1 MREIKFRAWD
11 ADEGRMWYSHENG
24 NAFLDNRNEEHT
36 FYFNFNPKTGNMEA
50 VAESFPYLVASDPFD
65 VYDTDKHY
73 LTIMQYTGFTDKN
86 GKEIYDGDIAKYMQY
101 KTPIVIIWDCKFAA
115 FDFYHVGDEG
125 TRHILSPRIASESIE
140 VIGNTYEN
148 PELLEEVMK

>member
-1 MREIKFRAWD
+1 MREFKFRAWS
-11 ADEGRMWYSHENG
+11 DETKMMYHSHRPNGTNNPMWSYDSVFRAN
-24 NAFLDNRNEEHT
+24 
-36 FYFNFNPKTGNMEA
+36 NPKT
-50 VAESFPYLVASDPFD
+50 
-65 VYDTDKHY
+65 H
-73 LTIMQYTGFTDKN
+73 IMQYTGLHDKN

-125 TRHILSPRIASESIE
+125 ARHILSPRIASESIE

-148 PELLEEVMK
+148 PELLEEVMT